1 MSDSSARQR
10 LDTPRTS
17 RRRVSLNMDAEA
29 VGNFSESIARYL
41 GTGRYLAWQTIIVIV
56 WIALNLFAIKLRWD
70 PYPFILLNL
79 AFSTQAAYAAP
90 LILLAQNRQENRD
103 RVALEED
110 RRRAQQTKA
119 DTEYLAR
126 ELAALRLAVGEVATR
141 DYLRRELEELSERL
155 AELQQPQPTSDGSAP
170 SKSDG
175 SERRAKRP
183 G

>member
-1 MSDSSARQR
+1 MSEASARQR
-10 LDTPRTS
+10 LDTPRSS
-17 RRRVSLNMDAEA
+17 RRLSLNLDVEA
-29 VGNFSESIARYL
+29 VGRVGENIARFL
-41 GTGRYLAWQTIIVIV
+41 GTGRYLAMQTVFVIV
-56 WIALNLFAIKLRWD
+56 WIILNLFAIQMQWD

-110 RRRAQQTKA
+110 RRRAEQTKA

-141 DYLRRELEELSERL
+141 DYLRRELEQLHETLEAVL
-155 AELQQPQPTSDGSAP
+155 KKDAL
-170 SKSDG
+170 
-175 SERRAKRP
+175 
-183 G
+183 

>member
-1 MSDSSARQR
+1 MSDSSVRQR

-17 RRRVSLNMDAEA
+17 RRRVSFNVDAEA

-41 GTGRYLAWQTIIVIV
+41 GTGRYLAWQTILVIV
-56 WIALNLFAIKLRWD
+56 WIALNLFAIKLQWD

-103 RVALEED
+103 RVVLEED
-110 RRRAQQTKA
+110 RRRAEQTKA

-126 ELAALRLAVGEVATR
+126 ELAALRLAVGELATR

-155 AELQQPQPTSDGSAP
+155 TDLLQPQPTSDGKAP

-175 SERRAKRP
+175 SERRTKKP